1 MTSPHDPVQAL
12 TREAMQAALREAEAG
27 QLDQAGALYRAV
39 LELQPGH
46 AGAHFGLG
54 WLELQ
59 AGQMLQAIPHFATAV
74 QNDPGEES
82 YWLAYIDVLMEA
94 RQFATARELLE
105 LGRRHGLQGAAVDA
119 FEQQLESSGK
129 PTAQEIDDAAV
140 LFGRGQMD
148 AAGTAARA
156 LTERFPQ
163 HPFGWKLLGAVLY
176 KSRAVVA
183 AAEAMR
189 KAVAFDPEDGEAL
202 TNLGLV
208 LKRLNLLAEAESIL
222 QKAIALLPNHAHAHN
237 HLAGVLLE
245 RGRLAEAQDSAAAA
259 VRLAA
264 EYVDAWHTQAL
275 ILDRRGRSA
284 EALDIY
290 RRVLEREP
298 DNADVRTNIL
308 FCMSHMESVTP
319 AELFEEHRRY
329 GQRLE
334 ARVQAAR
341 SWDNPPEPARRLRV
355 GIVSGDFRNHAVA
368 SFVEPLFAQLAG
380 RPGLALHAYYNH
392 PAHDAVTV
400 RLRGHMAQWRDVSA
414 LDDAALAALV
424 RADGIDILID
434 LSGHTSHNRLPMF
447 ARKPAPVQASWIGY
461 PGSTGLA
468 AMDYTISDR
477 YLLPPGQFDGQFIEK
492 LALLPMKV
500 PFAPSVEAPALSPL
514 PALANGYLT
523 FASFNRVSKITRE
536 VIALWAR
543 VLRTVPDA
551 RLMMGG
557 MPQGGGY
564 EHLQAW
570 LQEERID
577 LQRVSF
583 HSLVGMN
590 TYLGMYEKIDVCLD
604 TFPYSGGTTT
614 IYGLYMGVPT
624 LTLAGATMAG
634 RQTASHLAANGAPQF
649 IAHDAE
655 EFVARAV
662 ATSRDLHAL
671 AALRARLRGTSPQW
685 SPQAMSRLA
694 DSVEHALRTMWTRW
708 CSGQPAEAFEV
719 PLDPAPRAGAC
730 CSRSSGV
737 IASPQARRP
746 PAQHAHDG
754 RDAAA
759 LHLPGQGP
767 GASGAS
773 DP

>member
-1 MTSPHDPVQAL
+1 MTSPDDQVLAL
-12 TREAMQAALREAEAG
+12 AREAMQAALREAEAG
-27 QLDQAGALYRAV
+27 QLGQAGDLYRAV

-59 AGQMLQAIPHFATAV
+59 AGQLLQAIPHFATAV

-94 RQFATARELLE
+94 RQFATARALLE
-105 LGRRHGLQGAAVDA
+105 LGRRHGLQGAAADA
-119 FEQQLESSGK
+119 LEHRLESAGK
-129 PTAQEIDDAAV
+129 PSTQEIDAAAA
-140 LFGRGQMD
+140 LYARGQME
-148 AAGTAARA
+148 AAGDAARA
-156 LTERFPQ
+156 LTERYPQ

-176 KSRAVVA
+176 KGRAAVA
-183 AAEAMR
+183 ALEAMR
-189 KAVAFDPEDGEAL
+189 KAVACDPEDAEAL

-222 QKAIALLPNHAHAHN
+222 QQAIALRPNHAHAHN
-237 HLAGVLLE
+237 HLAGVLME
-245 RGRLAEAQDSAAAA
+245 RGRLAAAQDSAAAA
-259 VRLAA
+259 RRLAPDYL
-264 EYVDAWHTQAL
+264 EAWHTEAL

-284 EALDIY
+284 EALDAY
-290 RRVLEREP
+290 RRVLERDP
-298 DNADVRTNIL
+298 DNADVHTNML

-329 GQRLE
+329 GQRRE
-334 ARVQAAR
+334 ARVPAAR
-341 SWDNPPEPARRLRV
+341 SWDNRPEPARRLRV

-392 PAHDAVTV
+392 PLHDAVTA
-400 RLRGHMAQWRDVSA
+400 RLRGHMAQWRDVAA
-414 LDDAALAALV
+414 LDDAALDALI
-424 RADGIDILID
+424 RADGIDILVD

-468 AMDYTISDR
+468 AMDYLISDR
-477 YLLPPGQFDGQFIEK
+477 YLLPPGQLDAQFTEK
-492 LALLPMKV
+492 LALLPLKV

-514 PALANGYLT
+514 PALANGYMT
-523 FASFNRVSKITRE
+523 FASFNRISKITRE

-543 VLRTVPDA
+543 VLRAVPA
-551 RLMMGG
+551 AHLMMGG

-564 EHLQAW
+564 EHLEAW
-570 LQEERID
+570 LQEEGIAR
-577 LQRVSF
+577 QRVSF
-583 HSLVGMN
+583 HPLVAMQ
-590 TYLGMYEKIDVCLD
+590 TYLGMYEKIDACLD

-662 ATSRDLHAL
+662 ATSRDLDAL

-694 DSVEHALRTMWTRW
+694 DSVEHALRTMWARW
-708 CSGQPAEAFEV
+708 CAGQPAAAFEV
-719 PLDPAPRAGAC
+719 RLDP
-730 CSRSSGV
+730 S
-737 IASPQARRP
+737 
-746 PAQHAHDG
+746 
-754 RDAAA
+754 
-759 LHLPGQGP
+759 
-767 GASGAS
+767 
-773 DP
+773 